1 MYIYL
6 YKYIYIYIYIVYIVY
21 IYIYICI
28 YIYIYI
34 YVSEN
39 IPIYLQT
46 CKEEAK
52 YILTYT
58 EMVAKYLQ
66 NKIYF

>member
-1 MYIYL
+1 MYIYIMYIYL

-21 IYIYICI
+21 
-28 YIYIYI
+28 
-34 YVSEN
+34 VPEN
-39 IPIYLQT
+39 IRIYFQT

-52 YILTYT
+52 YILTYA

>member
-1 MYIYL
+1 MYIYIMYIYL

-21 IYIYICI
+21 
-28 YIYIYI
+28 
-34 YVSEN
+34 VPEN
-39 IPIYLQT
+39 ICIYLQT

>member
-1 MYIYL
+1 MYVYIY
-6 YKYIYIYIYIVYIVY
+6 YVYIFIQIYIYIYIYIVYIVY
-21 IYIYICI
+21 
-28 YIYIYI
+28 
-34 YVSEN
+34 VPEN
-39 IPIYLQT
+39 IRIYLQT

>member
-1 MYIYL
+1 MYIYIMYIYL
-6 YKYIYIYIYIVYIVY
+6 YKYIYIYIYIVYVP
-21 IYIYICI
+21 
-28 YIYIYI
+28 
-34 YVSEN
+34 EN
-39 IPIYLQT
+39 IRIYLQT

-66 NKIYF
+66 KKIYF

>member
-1 MYIYL
+1 MYIYIN
-6 YKYIYIYIYIVYIVY
+6 IY
-21 IYIYICI
+21 I

-39 IPIYLQT
+39 IRTYLQT

-58 EMVAKYLQ
+58 VMAEKYLQ

>member
-1 MYIYL
+1 MYIYIMYIYL

-21 IYIYICI
+21 
-28 YIYIYI
+28 
-34 YVSEN
+34 VQEN
-39 IPIYLQT
+39 IRIYLQT

-52 YILTYT
+52 YIVTYT